1 MQSTCNHVYVQAEG
15 SVVARDRSTY
25 CISARLPSV
34 EQDRGELVEERSEG
48 LLEQRHA
55 ALAGRML
62 VRVRARARVR
72 VWVWVRARARARG
85 IGARRAGLEAVRR
98 RSPAPAP
105 TRRPSA

>member
-1 MQSTCNHVYVQAEG
+1 MQSTCNRDTVCTCRQ
-15 SVVARDRSTY
+15 SVVARDSSTY
-25 CISARLPSV
+25 CTSARLPSV

-72 VWVWVRARARARG
+72 VRARARAR
-85 IGARRAGLEAVRR
+85 ARARVRVG
-98 RSPAPAP
+98 P
-105 TRRPSA
+105 